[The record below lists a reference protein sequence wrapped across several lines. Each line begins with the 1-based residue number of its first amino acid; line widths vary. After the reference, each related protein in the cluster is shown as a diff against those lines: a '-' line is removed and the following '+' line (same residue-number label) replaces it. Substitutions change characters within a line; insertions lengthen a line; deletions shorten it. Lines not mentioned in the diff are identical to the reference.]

1 MTFRRVVSLF
11 IISFAL
17 TAFGLTAVHAQAMT
31 PTKIESTDVQPSGGW
46 LFESGFDWETGR
58 TLISDYSSG
67 GMTDDLE
74 YDNIRIHPLSLKYG
88 ITDWIQFGV
97 GTGYSMN
104 SADNDFNAVDE
115 GGFEGLS
122 FNSKFQWNQNI
133 ATTFELG
140 FLGSDEAYPYSNDGF
155 NFGLNIPMQMSLGPG
170 TLNGELGYTIQS
182 GDATI
187 TGCVSGVCSSS
198 TGDREGYIN
207 YGIGYVY
214 EVNRTFGLSGELRG
228 HGETVE
234 NGESILDLTLGT
246 PIRMTEASHLKPA
259 LTLGLSDGSPS
270 FALGLDYGMKFGNQE
285 RYESDQTM
293 GSERR
298 GRQQMGQRQR
308 TTSQRNQQQ
317 QEEDPLV
324 MPDEQQNQQQGRTT
338 NQQQMEQRNQGGQG
352 PITPSASP
360 NQQAGQQEQQTGPTY
375 NPERA
380 AELAQRGR
388 RAFEQGNYQQAID
401 LYSQAAQN
409 DPTNVEYQSNLGS
422 LHYRQGNYEQA
433 REHYQQ
439 AVQIDPRDY
448 FSHLYLGA
456 THYQLGNADQA
467 REHFNRVLEIQPD
480 NEQAQQ
486 WLDRL
491 NN

>member
-1 MTFRRVVSLF
+1 MTLRRVISLLV
-11 IISFAL
+11 ISIAL
-17 TAFGLTAVHAQAMT
+17 TAFGLTGVHAQAMT
-31 PTKIESTDVQPSGGW
+31 PTKVETVDVQPSGGW
-46 LFESGFDWETGR
+46 LFEAGFDWETGR
-58 TLISDYSSG
+58 TLITEYSAR
-67 GMTDDLE
+67 GMSDDLE
-74 YDNIRIHPLSLKYG
+74 YDNIRIQPLSLKYG
-88 ITDWIQFGV
+88 FNDWIQFGV

-104 SADNDFNAVDE
+104 SSDNSFNAVDD

-155 NFGLNIPMQMSLGPG
+155 NFGLNVPMQMSLGPG

-182 GDATI
+182 GDATVD
-187 TGCVSGVCSSS
+187 TA
-198 TGDREGYIN
+198 TLDREGYIN

-234 NGESILDLTLGT
+234 DGEGILDLVIGT
-246 PIRMTEASHLKPA
+246 PIRMSESSHLKPA
-259 LTLGLSDGSPS
+259 LTFGLSDGSPS
-270 FALGLDYGMKFGNQE
+270 FALGLDYGLKFGNQK
-285 RYESDQTM
+285 RYDSSQSQSMGTDQD
-293 GSERR
+293 
-298 GRQQMGQRQR
+298 GRQGMGQRG
-308 TTSQRNQQQ
+308 TSQQNQQQ
-317 QEEDPLV
+317 DEDPLV
-324 MPDEQQNQQQGRTT
+324 MPDEQQNQQQGKSS
-338 NQQQMEQRNQGGQG
+338 NQQQDQGA
-352 PITPSASP
+352 ITPSASP
-360 NQQAGQQEQQTGPTY
+360 SQQDGQQQDQQTGPTY

-380 AELAQRGR
+380 AELAQQGR
-388 RAFEQGNYQQAID
+388 RAFEQGNYDKAID
-401 LYSQAAQN
+401 LYNQATKN

-422 LHYRQGNYEQA
+422 LHYRQGDYEQA
-433 REHYQQ
+433 REHYQK

-456 THYQLGNADQA
+456 SHYQLGNNDRA
-467 REHFNRVLEIQPD
+467 RKHFNRVLEIQPD

-491 NN
+491 DS